1 MYRSD
6 GNKYKI
12 AVAGAGYVGLSLAVL
27 LAQNNEV
34 ISVDIVQERVEMINN
49 RKSPIQDEYIEKYLL
64 ERELDLNATIEPFQA
79 Y

>member
-1 MYRSD
+1 M
-6 GNKYKI
+6 
-12 AVAGAGYVGLSLAVL
+12 AGAGYVGLSLAVL